1 MHRPAFKRAVLTV
14 AYLAVATFVA
24 WFGYQSHAKL
34 RTTAQ
39 MADAANKFLAS
50 LSPEQKAKTVLTF
63 DDANRLDWTY
73 VPRERKGLPL
83 KEMNEAQRKLAH
95 VFLQTGLSAYGYKK
109 VTDIISLEPVLRELE
124 GPNRRFPRDET
135 LYFITIYG
143 TPGAKDKW
151 GWRFEGHHVS
161 LNFTIVKGELL
172 NDAPLGLGANPAEVR
187 QGPRNGF
194 RAQANEEDKGREL
207 IQMLDEKQRTTAI
220 FDAKAPTDIFT
231 LGKLKADPLDPKG
244 IAYSQLNAQQKDKLM
259 KLIDEYL
266 ARVPDEIAKLRRDQ
280 MKKAGLDS
288 IYFGWAGG
296 LNKGDGHYYRIQ
308 SKTFLIEYDDTQNNN
323 NHIHTVWR
331 DFNGDFGKDLLA
343 EHYQTTPHKASSA
356 Q

>member
-1 MHRPAFKRAVLTV
+1 MHRPALKRAVLTV
-14 AYLAVATFVA
+14 AYLAVAAFVA

-50 LSPEQKAKTVLTF
+50 LSAEQKAKTILTF

-95 VFLQTGLSAYGYKK
+95 AFLQTGLSAYGYKK
-109 VTDIISLEPVLRELE
+109 VTDIISLEPVLREME

-135 LYFITIYG
+135 LYFVTIYG

-172 NDAPLGLGANPAEVR
+172 NDSPLGLGTNPAEVR
-187 QGPRNGF
+187 QGPRTGF
-194 RAQANEEDKGREL
+194 RAQANEEDKGREM

-220 FDAKAPTDIFT
+220 FDAKAPSDIFT

-280 MKKAGLDS
+280 LKKAGLDT

-343 EHYQTTPHKASSA
+343 EHYQTTPHKAA
-356 Q
+356 E